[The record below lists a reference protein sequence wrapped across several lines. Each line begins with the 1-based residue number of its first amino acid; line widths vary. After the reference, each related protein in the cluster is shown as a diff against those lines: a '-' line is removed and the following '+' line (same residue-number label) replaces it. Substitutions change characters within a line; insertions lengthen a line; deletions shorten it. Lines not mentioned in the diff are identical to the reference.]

1 MLENKKFIYIFL
13 FGALAAIGFAPF
25 NFFPA
30 TIISL
35 CALFLFLE
43 KSEGKKVTF
52 WLGFCYGYGYFLA
65 GIYWIAI
72 SLLVDAQKFAWLI
85 PFALT
90 LIPAVLALYFAFLAL
105 VYKKFRFKLLS
116 QNIVFFAILWVIF
129 EILRS
134 ILFTGFPWNLLGYS
148 LFFSDYMVQSANIFG
163 IYGLSFLAVIFS
175 LTMVAITDKTRLGKT
190 FSSFLILS
198 FAINFIYGYCYINKQ
213 NISLKDEKIRI
224 VQGNIKQDLKWDRY
238 QKYQNLL
245 KHIAISNASNKDDI
259 KIVLWPETAVPYAV
273 FEDDEKLLA
282 KIKEAVPQNGF
293 LITGALRFKLDDAKI
308 RIDNAYN
315 SIFAISNDEIK
326 YYDKHHLVPF
336 GEYVP
341 LQKFLPFIDKITDG
355 AVGFSK
361 GEGAKTVEIQGIKF
375 SPLSCYEVIFP
386 NEIIDKNNRP
396 DILINTTNDAWFG
409 NSSGPFQHFNMT
421 RMRAIEY
428 GISLARAA
436 NNGISAYIDPF
447 GRVTSSILLNETGF
461 IDVQMIRKLP
471 ETPFSKFGNLMLL
484 VLFLPFLLVI
494 LIKNTPNIKY

>member
-30 TIISL
+30 TIISV

-43 KSEGKKVTF
+43 KSMNKKTAF
-52 WLGFCYGYGYFLA
+52 WLGFCYGFGYFLA

-72 SLLVDAQKFAWLI
+72 SLLVDAPKFAWLI

-90 LIPAVLALYFAFLAL
+90 LIPAVLALYFAFLAFI
-105 VYKKFRFKLLS
+105 YQKFRFESHSK
-116 QNIVFFAILWVIF
+116 NIVFFAILWVIF

-134 ILFTGFPWNLLGYS
+134 NLFTGFAWNLLGYS
-148 LFFSDYMVQSANIFG
+148 LFFSHYLVQSANVFG

-175 LTMVAITDKTRLGKT
+175 LTIVSFANKTKGGRV
-190 FSSFLILS
+190 FSSLLILS
-198 FAINFIYGYCYINKQ
+198 FAINFSYGYCYIYYKN
-213 NISLKDEKIRI
+213 LYVKDEKIRI
-224 VQGNIKQDLKWDRY
+224 VQGNIKQDLKWDNY

-245 KHIAISNASNKDDI
+245 KHIAISNAKNKDDI
-259 KIVLWPETAVPYAV
+259 KVVLWPETAVPYPI
-273 FEDDEKLLA
+273 FDDNYELLA
-282 KIKEAVPQNGF
+282 KIKEALPKNGF
-293 LITGALRFKLDDAKI
+293 LITGALRLTLNDEKDRVK
-308 RIDNAYN
+308 NAYN
-315 SIFAISNDEIK
+315 SIFAISNDELK

-361 GEGAKTVEIQGIKF
+361 GEGAKTVEMQGLKF

-409 NSSGPFQHFNMT
+409 NSSGPYQHFNMT

-436 NNGISAYIDPF
+436 NTGISAYIDPF
-447 GRVTSSILLNETGF
+447 GRVISSIALNETGF
-461 IDVQMIRKLP
+461 IDVKMIEKLP
-471 ETPFSKFGNLMLL
+471 ETPFSKFGNLMVLM
-484 VLFLPFLLVI
+484 LFLPFLSVFLV
-494 LIKNTPNIKY
+494 KNGQKD